1 MGPRADSNAPA
12 AGGVRLFGYSDS
24 LDPAR
29 PISYAALV
37 LRRAALAIGIAAL
50 LVVPSGCGSRAG
62 KVIVLG
68 LDGIDPRAVD
78 MLVAEGRL
86 PAFARLRAEG
96 AFGLLHADPPL
107 VSPVLWTTM
116 ATGRRPADHG
126 ITSFKES
133 AAGPDA
139 KQPVTS
145 TMRRVPALWNIASEA
160 GRRVAVVG
168 WWATWPPE
176 TVNGAVVS
184 DRSCYHLLFEE
195 GQQGQAAIRDA
206 VNPPELAGRVAPM
219 IRRPSDIGEAESARF
234 ISVPAD
240 ELARPFDFADDLS
253 HFRWALASAT
263 SYAAIG
269 EDLWRTEHPDLLM
282 VYIEAT
288 DSTSHLF
295 GHLFRAE
302 GLAGE
307 LAEQQARYGHAV
319 EEMYV
324 WADELLGRL
333 MAAAGDD
340 TTLVVLSDHG
350 FKLGELHGDPS
361 VTRDMRRVSTKAHET
376 YGIVGLWGRGVRPGA
391 AIQAATQLDITPTV
405 LTLLGLPAA
414 QDMPGRVL
422 ATALA
427 GVKAAPRRASY
438 ERAEAT
444 SRSADRSASGA
455 ADEQVIAHLE
465 ALGYLGDDEEASLQ
479 RQADV
484 DVLLAAGRFEEAAA
498 AYRGLIERT
507 PDDPALH
514 LNLGYALEHL
524 DRLDESLASLNR
536 ALELD
541 PDLALA
547 HYNRGVV
554 LERLGDRDGAI
565 AAFRAAAQSDDTLT
579 SARTALQR
587 LTGSPLVYAPTTE
600 QQARA
605 AALAAEASGE
615 ARRGDYPRALDLL
628 AEAERLWP
636 DCPLVFQY
644 RANVTYLMGD
654 LEAAISALERAAA
667 LEPGNVAV
675 RTNLERLRRRLAAAG
690 G

>member
-1 MGPRADSNAPA
+1 M
-12 AGGVRLFGYSDS
+12 
-24 LDPAR
+24 
-29 PISYAALV
+29 
-37 LRRAALAIGIAAL
+37 LRRAVLVAALAAVLA
-50 LVVPSGCGSRAG
+50 VAPGCRGRTG
-62 KVIVLG
+62 RVIVLG
-68 LDGIDPRAVD
+68 LDGIDPRVVEL
-78 MLVAEGRL
+78 LVAEGRM
-86 PAFARLRAEG
+86 PAFARLQAEG
-96 AFGLLHADPPL
+96 AFGPLQADLPL
-107 VSPVLWTTM
+107 VSPVLWTTI

-126 ITSFKES
+126 ISSFKE
-133 AAGPDA
+133 AGDVAGA

-145 TMRRVPALWNIASEA
+145 TMRRVQALWNIASEA

-184 DRSCYHLLFEE
+184 DRTCYHLLFEK
-195 GQQGQAAIRDA
+195 GQQGQLAIRDA
-206 VNPPELAGRVAPM
+206 VYPPGLAERIAPM
-219 IRRPSDIGEAESARF
+219 IRRPSDIGEEEAGRF
-234 ISVPAD
+234 ITVPAE

-263 SYAAIG
+263 SYSAIG
-269 EDLWRTEHPDLLM
+269 EDLWGSERPDLLM

-295 GHLFRAE
+295 GHLFKAE
-302 GLAGE
+302 GLQGE
-307 LAEQQARYGHAV
+307 LAEQQTRYGRAV

-340 TTLVVLSDHG
+340 TTLVVVSDHG

-361 VTRDMRRVSTKAHET
+361 VTRDMRRVSTRAHET
-376 YGIVGLWGRGVRPGA
+376 YGIVGLWGRDVRKGV
-391 AIQAATQLDITPTV
+391 AIQEATQLDIAPTV

-422 ATALA
+422 SGALA
-427 GVKAAPRRASY
+427 DVKAAPRVATY
-438 ERAEAT
+438 EHAEAA
-444 SRSADRSASGA
+444 SKSADGGASGA
-455 ADEQVIAHLE
+455 VDEQVIAHLE
-465 ALGYLGDDEEASLQ
+465 ALGYLDEDEQSTTP
-479 RQADV
+479 RRTEV
-484 DVLLAAGRFEEAAA
+484 DVLLAAGRFEEAAD
-498 AYRGLIERT
+498 AYRSLIERS

-524 DRLDESLASLNR
+524 DRLDEALTSLDR
-536 ALELD
+536 ALELE

-554 LERLGDRDGAI
+554 LERLGDREGAV
-565 AAFRAAAQSDDTLT
+565 AAFRAAAQNDDTLS

-600 QQARA
+600 EQARA

-615 ARRGDYPRALDLL
+615 ARRGDYPRALELL

-644 RANVTYLMGD
+644 RANVSYLMGD
-654 LEAAISALERAAA
+654 LEAALAALERASA
-667 LEPGNVAV
+667 LEPDNVAV
-675 RTNLERLRRRLAAAG
+675 RTNLERLRRKIAQPG

>member
-1 MGPRADSNAPA
+1 MLRRVLLTVVVIA
-12 AGGVRLFGYSDS
+12 AVALPTGCG
-24 LDPAR
+24 AR
-29 PISYAALV
+29 PG
-37 LRRAALAIGIAAL
+37 R
-50 LVVPSGCGSRAG
+50 
-62 KVIVLG
+62 VIVLG
-68 LDGIDPRAVD
+68 LDGVDPKVVD
-78 MLVAEGRL
+78 LLVAEGRL

-96 AFGLLHADPPL
+96 AFGPLRADLPL
-107 VSPVLWTTM
+107 VSPVLWTTI
-116 ATGRRPADHG
+116 ATGRRPAEHG
-126 ITSFKES
+126 ITSFKS
-133 AAGPDA
+133 AGADGDA

-145 TMRRVPALWNIASEA
+145 AMRRVRALWNIASEA
-160 GRRVAVVG
+160 GRRVAVIG

-184 DRSCYHLLFEE
+184 DRTCYHLLFEK
-195 GQQGQAAIRDA
+195 GQKGEAAIRDA
-206 VNPPELAGRVAPM
+206 VAPPELAERVAPM
-219 IRRPSDIGEAESARF
+219 IRRPSDIGTNQAARF
-234 ISVPAD
+234 LTVPAE

-253 HFRWALASAT
+253 HFRWALASAE

-269 EDLWRTEHPDLLM
+269 EELWSTERPDLLM

-302 GLAGE
+302 GLRGE
-307 LAEQQARYGHAV
+307 LAEQQARYGRAV

-324 WADELLGRL
+324 WSDELLGRL
-333 MAAAGDD
+333 MATAGDD
-340 TTLVVLSDHG
+340 TTLIVVSDHG

-361 VTRDMRRVSTKAHET
+361 VTRDMRRVSTRAHEA

-391 AIQAATQLDITPTV
+391 AIQGATQLDIAPTA
-405 LTLLGLPAA
+405 LALLGLPAA
-414 QDMPGRVL
+414 DDMPGR
-422 ATALA
+422 ALA
-427 GVKAAPRRASY
+427 GVLAGIEPPPRIASY
-438 ERAEAT
+438 ERGSTTPRATGEAG
-444 SRSADRSASGA
+444 S

-465 ALGYLGDDEEASLQ
+465 ALGYLGEDEDASLL

-484 DVLLAAGRFEEAAA
+484 DVLLAAGRFEEAAD
-498 AYRGLIERT
+498 AYRSLIERS

-524 DRLDESLASLNR
+524 DRLDEALASLDR
-536 ALELD
+536 ALELK
-541 PDLALA
+541 PNLALA

-554 LERLGDRDGAI
+554 LERLGDRERAI
-565 AAFRAAAQSDDTLT
+565 AAFRAAAQNDDTLS

-600 QQARA
+600 EQARA
-605 AALAAEASGE
+605 SALAAEASGE
-615 ARRGDYPRALDLL
+615 ARRGDYARALELL

-644 RANVTYLMGD
+644 RGNVAYLMGD
-654 LEAAISALERAAA
+654 LPAALAALERAAA
-667 LEPGNVAV
+667 LEPDNLAV
-675 RTNLERLRRRLAAAG
+675 RTNLERLRRKTDQPG